1 MVNIK
6 QFTLFTFP
14 KILFILLIIKNVFK
28 KSLDIYLKKSSSFR
42 MIFSFL
48 LRPADAV
55 QFVTEEPPTLLFSFF
70 LHETNSH
77 SYKSKWTVN
86 SQNIICLAKIFHY
99 LFLFDHFDKVKK

>member
-1 MVNIK
+1 
-6 QFTLFTFP
+6 
-14 KILFILLIIKNVFK
+14 
-28 KSLDIYLKKSSSFR
+28 

-70 LHETNSH
+70 LHETISH

-86 SQNIICLAKIFHY
+86 SQNVNGLAKTCRY
-99 LFLFDHFDKVKK
+99 LFLFSHFDKVKK